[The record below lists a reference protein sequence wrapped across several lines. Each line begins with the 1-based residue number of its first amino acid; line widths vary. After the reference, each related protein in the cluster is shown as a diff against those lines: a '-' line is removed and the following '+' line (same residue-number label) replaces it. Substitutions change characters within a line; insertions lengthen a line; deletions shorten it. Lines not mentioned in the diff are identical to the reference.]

1 MLSRI
6 CRSISVACSLAALC
20 CAAAQAQDTRVVK
33 EPVIPPACTVLRA
46 QLTATRGVFSHGDA
60 DETKLDTTRIQDAMD
75 KCKKGHSVE
84 LAPSGAKNAFLSG
97 PVQLREGVILK
108 IDKGVTFYGSRDPH
122 VYETSPN
129 SCGKTDREPRP
140 GCHNL
145 ITATNV
151 AHTGVEGSGTIDGR
165 ANMTI
170 LGGTKTWWQI
180 ARAPSGVRQQVP
192 MLITTDH
199 ADDFTIYNITMKNSA
214 HFHLVPHAS
223 NGITVWG
230 LKINTPLSPNT
241 DGFDPGGGST
251 NITIEHSYIQ
261 DGDDNIA
268 IKGGEGGVTNMSVLH
283 NHFYYGHG
291 MSIGSETNGGVS
303 NLLVEDLSL
312 SGTDA
317 GIRIKSNPSRGGL
330 VKHAVYKDICIRH
343 SRNPIFLTA
352 HYLWPGTATNL
363 LPDYRDIEFHNVRIS
378 GGGTIIMD
386 GEDATHRIG
395 VVLDGVMITDD
406 VSKVKFNDF
415 THTDVKLGP
424 GPVNIVF
431 PEAKDSTITGT
442 AGKGNLA
449 SCDTKFVPFPDED

>member
-1 MLSRI
+1 MLSRTY
-6 CRSISVACSLAALC
+6 RLVAVAFTLAALGVS
-20 CAAAQAQDTRVVK
+20 AKAQDTRVVK
-33 EPVIPPACTVLRA
+33 EPVIPASCTVVRA
-46 QLTATRGVFSHGDA
+46 ELHGVRGVLDSEA
-60 DETKLDTTRIQDAMD
+60 DETKLDTARIQDAMD
-75 KCKKGHSVE
+75 KCKKGHAVE
-84 LAPSGAKNAFLSG
+84 LRATATKNVFLSG
-97 PVQLREGVILK
+97 PLQLREGVILH
-108 IDKGVTFYGSRDPH
+108 IDKGVTLYASRDPH
-122 VYETSPN
+122 VFETSPN
-129 SCGKTDREPRP
+129 SCGKTDREPKP
-140 GCHNL
+140 GCYNL
-145 ITATNV
+145 ISANNV
-151 AHTGVEGSGTIDGR
+151 NNTGVEGDGTVDGR
-165 ANMTI
+165 AGKTV
-170 LGGTKTWWQI
+170 LGGTRTWWQI

-192 MLITTDH
+192 ELITTDH
-199 ADDFTIYNITMKNSA
+199 SDNFTIYNITLKNSA

-251 NITIEHSYIQ
+251 NITIAHSYIQ

-268 IKGGEGGVTNMSVLH
+268 IKGGAGGVTNMSVLH

-330 VKHAVYKDICIRH
+330 VQHAVYKDICIRN

-363 LPDYRDIEFHNVRIS
+363 LPDYRDVELHNVRIS

-386 GEDATHRIG
+386 GQDETHRIG
-395 VVLDGVMITDD
+395 VLLDGVVITDD
-406 VSKVKFNDF
+406 VAKVKFNTF
-415 THTDVKLGP
+415 NHTDVALGP
-424 GPVNIVF
+424 GPVNLVF
-431 PEAKDSTITGT
+431 PAGKDSTITGK
-442 AGKGNLA
+442 AGKGKLA
-449 SCDTKFVPFPDED
+449 SCDAKFVPFPDED